1 MAGGDKAEVL
11 FHPVRFRV
19 VQAFVGAGPMTVRE
33 LAEWLPEVP
42 QASLYRHVSALV
54 ESNMLLLVE
63 ERRAGRGAAEKIY
76 DLNMTAAT
84 LTADD
89 LAGASREDHLRYFT
103 TFLAGLLW
111 DFEQYLQRTAG
122 EQVDLLADRVGYRQT
137 VLYLSDAELDALV
150 ERLQAAVRGVAGNT
164 PAAGRRRRV
173 LTTVLMPVDD
183 FSDDAGGRGDAS
195 S

>member
-1 MAGGDKAEVL
+1 MPGESRAEVL

-42 QASLYRHVSALV
+42 QATLYRHVGILV
-54 ESNMLLLVE
+54 ESNMLLPVE
-63 ERRAGRGAAEKIY
+63 ERRAGRGAAEKVY
-76 DLNMTAAT
+76 DLNVAAAM

-89 LAGASREDHLRYFT
+89 LAGASLDDHLRYFT

-111 DFEQYLQRTAG
+111 DFEQYLQRSPG

-137 VLYLSDAELDALV
+137 VLYLSDAELDALG
-150 ERLQAAVRGVAGNT
+150 ERLNAAVRAVAGYA
-164 PAAGRRRRV
+164 PAPGRRRRV
-173 LTTVLMPVDD
+173 LTTILMPVDD
-183 FSDDAGGRGDAS
+183 ADDDLEDVGDTAI
-195 S
+195 